1 MTIAAG
7 SVAFTSPTAG
17 KSALG
22 AFFPAVLVPAAVL
35 PVAVVPALAV
45 SVVAELLVPLLGAF
59 VPVAD
64 LSSVARAAPAAS
76 TSTPAAAMIT
86 LFMCT
91 PPLMVP
97 GK

>member
-1 MTIAAG
+1 
-7 SVAFTSPTAG
+7 
-17 KSALG
+17 
-22 AFFPAVLVPAAVL
+22 VLVPAAVL
-35 PVAVVPALAV
+35 PAAVVPAV
-45 SVVAELLVPLLGAF
+45 PVPGVAELLVPLLGAF

-76 TSTPAAAMIT
+76 ASTPAAATIF

-97 GK
+97 GS